1 MPRATLLVSDS
12 STTPNGD
19 AAASP
24 SLAPEPTGQSLLR
37 RILPKL
43 LVSLLLGGVFAWI
56 VVQSDVKLIPHASAF
71 RHVDWWGVAAYALL
85 VVVTHFFRASRWRFL
100 IAPVKRI
107 PLRDVIFLNWIGFF
121 AIFAFPLRLGEF
133 ARPALT
139 KLRNGVPVS
148 AGLGTV
154 AVERVVDG
162 LIMSGCVGF
171 ALLFLP
177 RLPTDDDVAKLLPLY
192 GYLSVALFGCAA
204 IALCLFLWQ
213 RDFATRL
220 TERSIGIVSK
230 KLGVFVASKVA
241 SMADGIRSIT
251 NLRLTAGFLGE
262 TAVYWS
268 VNAFGMWVLAQ
279 ACDVPMSA
287 GHAVAIM
294 GILGIGILLP
304 GGPGL
309 LGNFQ
314 LAIATGLRLYFAEAL
329 VTEEGSVYIFVMF
342 VVQAVLIT
350 LLGLVPLYAMKIPF
364 AALLRLPAATRT
376 SSA

>member
-1 MPRATLLVSDS
+1 
-12 STTPNGD
+12 
-19 AAASP
+19 
-24 SLAPEPTGQSLLR
+24 
-37 RILPKL
+37 
-43 LVSLLLGGVFAWI
+43 
-56 VVQSDVKLIPHASAF
+56 
-71 RHVDWWGVAAYALL
+71 
-85 VVVTHFFRASRWRFL
+85 L
-100 IAPVKRI
+100 IAPVKHI
-107 PLRDVIFLNWIGFF
+107 PLRDVILLNWIGFF

-162 LIMSGCVGF
+162 LVMSGCVGF

-177 RLPTDDDVAKLLPLY
+177 RLPTDDSVAKLLPLY

-213 RDFATRL
+213 RKFATQL
-220 TERSIGIVSK
+220 TERTLGLVSK

-251 NLRLTAGFLGE
+251 NARLTAGFLGE

-279 ACDVPMSA
+279 ACDVPMTP

-329 VTEEGSVYIFVMF
+329 VTDAGSVYIFVMF
-342 VVQAVLIT
+342 VVQAALIT

-364 AALLRLPAATRT
+364 SALIRLPSTRA
-376 SSA
+376 SSAH